1 MNKTNIEN
9 RMEVG
14 GVGKQIR
21 REKKDLSEK
30 RNEEKRKDRVA
41 EETANSKLT
50 NCKQQTTD
58 N

>member
-1 MNKTNIEN
+1 MNKTKRKQN
-9 RMEVG
+9 VG
-14 GVGKQIR
+14 GRGGGIKKRKERTGR
-21 REKKDLSEK
+21 RK